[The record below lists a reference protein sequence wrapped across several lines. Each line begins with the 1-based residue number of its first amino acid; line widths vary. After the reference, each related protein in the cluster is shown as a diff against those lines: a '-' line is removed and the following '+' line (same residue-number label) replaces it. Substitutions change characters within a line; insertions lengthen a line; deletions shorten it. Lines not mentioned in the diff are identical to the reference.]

1 MPVDDVAQHLQ
12 RALRGSSARLLQH
25 AATFQYLLD
34 QIPTGLVI
42 AEAPSGHI
50 VVFNDEAARV
60 LGHSLPTGYGMAAYG
75 AFGAIHADGRPYEA
89 HEHPLA
95 AALTGVICQGER
107 VLYRRGDGV
116 IVELDVNAAPLWSE
130 DDEIIGAVAT
140 FTDVSVRR
148 DEEERM
154 RWTLERLVEARTRDL
169 TLRSL
174 EVDRVNAELR
184 KLSDGLEELVRQRT
198 EELAR
203 QAQHDH
209 LTGLPNRIL
218 LEERLERAVTAAER
232 YGRSLAVLFLDLDG
246 FKLVNDTFGHNGGDE
261 VLRHV
266 ARRLGSGLRSSDTL
280 ARLSGDEFVVLVTEM
295 RRPDDAREVAQ
306 ALLSRLEA
314 PCRIMGRDV
323 ALSASIGISVYPQDA
338 TDAATLQQ
346 HADTAMYHAKDMG
359 KNRISFYRRAEEP
372 VLFTWAAAS

>member
-1 MPVDDVAQHLQ
+1 MPVDDVAQRLQ
-12 RALRGSSARLLQH
+12 RALQGSSARLLQH
-25 AATFQYLLD
+25 AATFRYLLD

-42 AEAPSGHI
+42 AEATSGQI

-60 LGHSLPTGYGMAAYG
+60 LGHPLPASHDTNGYAE
-75 AFGAIHADGRPYEA
+75 FGAVHPDGRRYEA

-95 AALTGVICQGER
+95 AALKGEICQGEC

-116 IVELDVNAAPLWSE
+116 VVELDVNAAPLWSE

-140 FTDVSVRR
+140 FTDVSAQR
-148 DEEERM
+148 DDEERM

-218 LEERLERAVTAAER
+218 LEERLERAVAAAER

-261 VLRHV
+261 VLRQV
-266 ARRLGSGLRSSDTL
+266 AERLGSGLRSSDTL

-306 ALLSRLEA
+306 AILSRLEA

-323 ALSASIGISVYPQDA
+323 TLSASIGISVYPQDA

-359 KNRISFYRRAEEP
+359 KDRISFYRRAEEP

>member
-1 MPVDDVAQHLQ
+1 MAVDDVALTL
-12 RALRGSSARLLQH
+12 RSALRGSGARLLHH

-42 AEAPSGHI
+42 AEAPDGKI

-60 LGHSLPTGYGMAAYG
+60 LGHPLQATHDTPGYA
-75 AFGAIHADGRPYEA
+75 AFGAVHADGRPFDD
-89 HEHPLA
+89 HEHPLT
-95 AALTGVICQGER
+95 AALGGEICQGER
-107 VLYRRGDGV
+107 MLYRRGDGV
-116 IVELDVNAAPLWSE
+116 IVELSVNAAPLWSE

-140 FTDVSVRR
+140 FTDVSEQR

-184 KLSDGLEELVRQRT
+184 KLSDGLEEQVRQRT

-209 LTGLPNRIL
+209 LTGLPNRSL
-218 LEERLERAVTAAER
+218 LEERLERAVAAAAR

-261 VLRHV
+261 VLRQV
-266 ARRLGSGLRSSDTL
+266 AQRLGAGLRSSDTL
-280 ARLSGDEFVVLVTEM
+280 ARLSGDEFVILVTEM
-295 RRPDDAREVAQ
+295 HRPDDAREIAQ
-306 ALLSRLEA
+306 GLLDRLEA
-314 PCRIMGRDV
+314 PYRVMGRDV
-323 ALSASIGISVYPQDA
+323 ALSASIGISVFPQDA

-359 KNRISFYRRAEEP
+359 KNRISFYRRAEAP
-372 VLFTWAAAS
+372 VLFAWAAVS

>member
-1 MPVDDVAQHLQ
+1 MAVSDVAQHLQ
-12 RALRGSSARLLQH
+12 RALQGSSARLLQH

-42 AEAPSGHI
+42 AEAPSGKI
-50 VVFNDEAARV
+50 VVFNDEASRI
-60 LGHSLPTGYGMAAYG
+60 LGHPLPATDGAAGYG
-75 AFGAIHADGRPYEA
+75 AFGAIHPDGRPFA
-89 HEHPLA
+89 DGEHPLT
-95 AALTGVICQGER
+95 AALAGDICEGER

-116 IVELDVNAAPLWSE
+116 VVELSVNAAPLWSE

-140 FTDVSVRR
+140 FADVSAHRQ
-148 DEEERM
+148 EEERM

-209 LTGLPNRIL
+209 LTGLPNRSL
-218 LEERLERAVTAAER
+218 LEERLERAVATAGR

-246 FKLVNDTFGHNGGDE
+246 FKGVNDTFGHNAGDE
-261 VLRHV
+261 VLRQV
-266 ARRLGSGLRSSDTL
+266 AQRLGSGLRASDTL

-295 RRPDDAREVAQ
+295 HRPDDAREVAQ

-314 PCRIMGRDV
+314 PCRVLGRDV
-323 ALSASIGISVYPQDA
+323 TLSASIGISVYPQDA

-346 HADTAMYHAKDMG
+346 HADTAMYHAKDTG
-359 KNRISFYRRAEEP
+359 KNRISFYRRAEVP
-372 VLFTWAAAS
+372 VLFDWVANG